1 MNKNDLFA
9 LRRYYKKLGQ
19 KKQDKKI
26 PMEIFLAK
34 TQGFCAGVASAIDIV
49 ELALK
54 TYGTPLYVYHDIVHN
69 TSVVEDMKSRGVIFV
84 ENLNDVPEGSRI
96 IFSAHG
102 VGPDLI
108 HKARE
113 RRLKFVDATCPLVT
127 KVHKEAVKFSDQQL
141 DTLLIGHVGHQEL
154 IGTSGYVRPDLL
166 HIIEN
171 EADVD
176 ALKLDP
182 KKTIAYITQTTLSI
196 DETRGIIEKLKSKF
210 PKLIGPSRSDICYAT
225 QNRQDAVKD
234 LAIYCDIIIICGSPH
249 SSNSNRLR
257 ETGAQMGVV
266 SYIVDTADQLDCS
279 VLEGK
284 QRVGLSSGASV
295 PRYLVNEIIDKIK
308 SYAPESNVHEFA
320 NPEKNIVFPVLQFK
334 E

>member
-1 MNKNDLFA
+1 MDLKRQGKEARNALMNI
-9 LRRYYKKLGQ
+9 Y
-19 KKQDKKI
+19 
-26 PMEIFLAK
+26 LAK

-69 TSVVEDMKSRGVIFV
+69 TSVVSDMKSRGVIFV
-84 ENLNDVPEGSRI
+84 EDLNEVPEGSRI

-102 VGPDLI
+102 VPPEI
-108 HKARE
+108 INRARE

-127 KVHKEAVKFSDQQL
+127 KVHKEAVKFSGQNI
-141 DTLLIGHVGHQEL
+141 DTVLIGHAGHQEL

-166 HIIEN
+166 HIVED
-171 EADVD
+171 EAD
-176 ALKLDP
+176 AQGLDISP
-182 KKTIAYITQTTLSI
+182 DRTVAYITQTTLSV
-196 DETRGIIEKLKSKF
+196 DETKSIIEKLQHKF
-210 PKLIGPSRSDICYAT
+210 PKLVGPLRSDICYAT

-234 LAIYCDIIIICGSPH
+234 LATFCDVIIICGSPH

-257 ETGAQMGVV
+257 ETGEQYGVK
-266 SYIVDTADQLDCS
+266 SYIIDTAAELN
-279 VLEGK
+279 LETLRGK
-284 QRVGLSSGASV
+284 HKIGLSSGASV
-295 PRYLVNEIIDKIK
+295 PRHLVDEIIAKIK
-308 SYAPESNVHEFA
+308 TLEPHAMVHEFD